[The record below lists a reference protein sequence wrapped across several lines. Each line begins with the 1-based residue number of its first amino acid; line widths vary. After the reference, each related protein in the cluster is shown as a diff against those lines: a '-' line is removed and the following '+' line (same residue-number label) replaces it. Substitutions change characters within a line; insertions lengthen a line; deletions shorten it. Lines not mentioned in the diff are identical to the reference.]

1 MSILQIVFLTDLLFF
16 FSEEHKNLWFMSFGP
31 ALEKEQQ
38 AF

>member
-16 FSEEHKNLWFMSFGP
+16 SEDHKNLWFMSFGP